1 LKENVV
7 KMGKH
12 SQNPMTILGHKSFRW
27 TWTMERKPHSRSPR
41 CNQRR
46 VILDKDSILKQVRK
60 KRQNPMNQ
68 ASKPDHRRGNKKMKS
83 CVSFEANGDGRNL
96 TTFSYFGGC
105 PSQIFMHV
113 ITMIYQQ
120 SWLLREGDEQF

>member
-1 LKENVV
+1 
-7 KMGKH
+7 MGKH
-12 SQNPMTILGHKSFRW
+12 SQKPMKILGHKSFRW

-60 KRQNPMNQ
+60 KIQNPMNLVYN
-68 ASKPDHRRGNKKMKS
+68 HRRGNKKMKS
-83 CVSFEANGDGRNL
+83 CVSSEASGDGRNL
-96 TTFSYFGGC
+96 TNFSYFVGC

>member
-1 LKENVV
+1 
-7 KMGKH
+7 MGMH
-12 SQNPMTILGHKSFRW
+12 SQKPMTILGHKSFRW
-27 TWTMERKPHSRSPR
+27 TWTKVRKPHSRSPKR
-41 CNQRR
+41 NQRR
-46 VILDKDSILKQVRK
+46 VILDRHHTKTDK
-60 KRQNPMNQ
+60 KEETKSNEPGQQTRPQTWQ
-68 ASKPDHRRGNKKMKS
+68 QENKLMKS
-83 CVSFEANGDGRNL
+83 CVSSEANGDGRNL